1 MRRPGKQVAGASPKM
16 YGFQN
21 YAVPSLQKLYS
32 SKRDESFYEWRRV
45 GARDKIDNII
55 AMLGEHAR
63 GITDVLEVGCGTGAV
78 LGGLARKQC
87 GARHVGIDVSDV
99 TVTEQSDNYTFSKYD
114 GKTIPFPDKSF
125 DLVYATHVLEHV
137 LDERGFLGELARVS
151 RLLVYV
157 EVPCEVHM
165 RTSFKSLQQSLAIG
179 HINAY
184 TPETFALKLET
195 SGLYVTRLGLFEENV
210 RLEHL
215 QFSSTKALVKSIIRK
230 SLLVASG
237 KLASRVFTYH
247 CGALCLP
254 TEPLKLTNN
263 VIGLTDATRP
273 TVWEA
278 LSSQGRSN

>member
-1 MRRPGKQVAGASPKM
+1 M
-16 YGFQN
+16 YNFQN
-21 YAVPSLQKLYS
+21 YSAPSLQKLYS
-32 SKRDESFYEWRRV
+32 SKRDKSFYDWRRL
-45 GARDKIDNII
+45 GAREKIDNII
-55 AMLGEHAR
+55 AMLGEDAR
-63 GITDVLEVGCGTGAV
+63 AITDVLEVGCGTGAV
-78 LGGLARKQC
+78 LGGLASKQC

-99 TVTEQSDNYTFSKYD
+99 AMTEQSDHYTVSKYD
-114 GKTIPFPDKSF
+114 GKAIPFPDKSF

-195 SGLYVTRLGLFEENV
+195 SGLCVTRLGLFEDNI
-210 RLEHL
+210 RLGHL
-215 QFSSTKALVKSIIRK
+215 QFSSTKALIKSIIRR

-254 TEPLKLTNN
+254 AEPLKLTDD
-263 VIGLTDATRP
+263 VIGATDATRP
-273 TVWEA
+273 TIWEGP
-278 LSSQGRSN
+278 SNQGRSN